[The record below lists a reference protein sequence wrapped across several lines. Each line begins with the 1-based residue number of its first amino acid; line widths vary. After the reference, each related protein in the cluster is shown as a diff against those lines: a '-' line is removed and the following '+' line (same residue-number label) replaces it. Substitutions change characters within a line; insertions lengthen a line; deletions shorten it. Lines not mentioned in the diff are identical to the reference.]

1 MSRKISLY
9 LNDILKSC
17 VKITTYTH
25 EMTYEDFLEDER
37 TYEAVLLNLQ
47 IIGES
52 VKNIS
57 DEVRNRSPEIEWRK
71 IAGLRDMI
79 AHAYFQIEPE
89 IVWDIIQT
97 KIQPLREAVLE
108 LAESS

>member
-17 VKITTYTH
+17 GKITSYTQ
-25 EMTYEDFLEDER
+25 EMTYEAFLEDDR

-52 VKNIS
+52 VKNIP
-57 DEVRNRSPEIEWRK
+57 DEVRDRSPEIEWRK

-79 AHAYFQIEPE
+79 AHAYFQIEPG
-89 IVWDIIQT
+89 IVWDIIQP
-97 KIQPLREAVLE
+97 KIQPLREAVVALTE
-108 LAESS
+108 LF

>member
-17 VKITTYTH
+17 GKITTYTQ
-25 EMTYEDFLEDER
+25 EMTYEAFLEDDR

-52 VKNIS
+52 VKNIP
-57 DEVRNRSPEIEWRK
+57 DEVRDRSPEIEWRK

-79 AHAYFQIEPE
+79 AHAYFQIEPG

-97 KIQPLREAVLE
+97 KIQPLREAVLALTE
-108 LAESS
+108 LF

>member
-17 VKITTYTH
+17 RKIMTYT
-25 EMTYEDFLEDER
+25 EGMTYEAFLQDDR

-52 VKNIS
+52 VKNVP
-57 DEVRNRSPEIEWRK
+57 DEVRDRSPEIEWRK
-71 IAGLRDMI
+71 IAGLRDLI
-79 AHAYFQIEPE
+79 AHAYFQIESG

-97 KIQPLREAVLE
+97 KIQPLQEAVSQISRE
-108 LAESS
+108 R

>member
-17 VKITTYTH
+17 GKITTYTQ
-25 EMTYEDFLEDER
+25 EMNYEAFLEDDR

-52 VKNIS
+52 VKNIPN
-57 DEVRNRSPEIEWRK
+57 DVRDRSPEIEWRK

-79 AHAYFQIEPE
+79 AHAYFQIEPG
-89 IVWDIIQT
+89 IVWDIVQT
-97 KIQPLREAVLE
+97 KIQPLQKAVLE
-108 LAESS
+108 LTELL